1 MSQLNL
7 PIKIDFS
14 FSKNQAL
21 IENSIIIAFL
31 LFGLVGILHHE
42 MWRDEFQAWLLA
54 RDSASL
60 IELFHN
66 MQYEGHPGLW
76 HLCLYGLSRITHN
89 PLIMQI
95 FHLSV
100 SVIIVS
106 LIVKFSPFSPLH
118 KFLLSFGY
126 YFFYEYTII
135 SRNYNLGIL
144 FIFLFCIIYLKNKVK
159 PILIATVLA
168 LMANANVF
176 AFILS
181 FAFAL
186 TLIDNFYSQI
196 KANKFNKQKFLT
208 SLLILFSGWG
218 LSLLQIIRLS
228 ISQEQVIRPIK
239 SSAKPIQSSVS
250 FFQEI
255 KLAGSTFTDIWRS
268 YVPIPFHLNNEFW
281 NSNILIDNS
290 MNTPTIA
297 DISLN
302 TMIAALASLAILL
315 ISIKLLCQNRLILT
329 IYLLGTAS
337 ILTFNYLIFRGE
349 MRHQGHLFILFIAC
363 LWILK
368 KLLLNKYKFTY
379 KQQFINQF
387 ITVIL
392 SIHLL
397 AGVHAYSVDLLY
409 PFSVGRE
416 TAQYIQENDLDH
428 LIIVGQKDT
437 QAAVISGYLGQQI
450 YYPERGEFGSFWT
463 VQTKMKD
470 IKMIAGLIRD
480 HPNDT
485 LLVLTYKLKS
495 DSVFPPDINITE
507 LKHFVKPTIETYES
521 SFYIYIAR
529 EIEPNLDNQNSDQ

>member
-218 LSLLQIIRLS
+218 LSLLQIIRPL
-228 ISQEQVIRPIK
+228 ISQEQLIRPMQ
-239 SSAKPIQSSVS
+239 SSGEQIQSSQS
-250 FFQEI
+250 LLQELTI
-255 KLAGSTFTDIWRS
+255 LGKIVTDIWRS
-268 YVPIPFHLNNEFW
+268 YVPIPYQLNNNFW
-281 NSNILIDNS
+281 NTNILIHGNIF
-290 MNTPTIA
+290 PTVGG
-297 DISLN
+297 ISLGVF
-302 TMIAALASLAILL
+302 IAALGSFILL
-315 ISIKLLCQNRLILT
+315 LIAIKILASKRLILT
-329 IYLLGTAS
+329 LYLFGTVS
-337 ILTFNYLIFRGE
+337 IMAFSYLIFHGV
-349 MRHQGHLFILFIAC
+349 MRHRGHLFILLIAC

-368 KLLLNKYKFTY
+368 KELI
-379 KQQFINQF
+379 KQHNLTSQQIAESRFRNQF
-387 ITVIL
+387 LTVIL
-392 SIHLL
+392 SFHLL
-397 AGVHAYSVDLLY
+397 AGIHAYSIDLFY

-416 TAQYIQENDLDH
+416 TAQYIQDNNLDE
-428 LIIVGQKDT
+428 LTIVGQRDR
-437 QAAVISGYLGQQI
+437 QASVISGYLGQQI
-450 YYPERGEFGSFWT
+450 YYPETGEFGSFWT

-470 IKMIAGLIRD
+470 IKMIEGLIRD
-480 HPNDT
+480 NPNET
-485 LLVLTYKLKS
+485 LLVLTYQLES
-495 DSVFPPDINITE
+495 DSVFPPDIKITE
-507 LKHFVKPTIETYES
+507 LNRFVKSTIEPFEK
-521 SFYIYIAR
+521 SFYIYTAK
-529 EIEPNLDNQNSDQ
+529 EVESNLEN